1 MRTVENFLQ
10 AALKVNAEEEI
21 EQAMFDT
28 AQQYTD
34 LQRAQMFAGIDNT
47 GAKIHRVGKPDDYI
61 YAEATIKAKQ
71 AKGQPTDRV
80 TLKDTSSFYT
90 DIFAD
95 PRSDGFY
102 VDSADQKSAML
113 QENYTNKIFGL
124 ADNSKQRYAD
134 AVKPIYQVRIE
145 NRLNNAG

>member
-10 AALKVNAEEEI
+10 AALKVDVSEEI

-28 AQQYTD
+28 TQQYTD
-34 LQRAQMFAGIDNT
+34 LQRSQMFAGIDSDGN
-47 GAKIHRVGKPDDYI
+47 KIHRVGKPDDYI

-71 AKGQPTDRV
+71 KKGQPTDRV
-80 TLKDTSSFYT
+80 TLKDTSSFQS

-102 VDSADQKSAML
+102 IGSADQKSAML

-124 ADNSKQRYAD
+124 ADNSKQQYAD